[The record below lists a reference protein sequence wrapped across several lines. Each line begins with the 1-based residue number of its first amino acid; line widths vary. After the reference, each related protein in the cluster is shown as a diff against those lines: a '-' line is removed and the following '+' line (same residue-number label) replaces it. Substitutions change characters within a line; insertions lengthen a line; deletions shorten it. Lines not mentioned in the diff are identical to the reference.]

1 MKIISN
7 NKVENNF
14 NQNLKKN
21 RNTSCIF
28 PKKNFEQLIFKNTQF
43 ENKSH
48 TYREFSKIK
57 LSSPIIQKQK
67 PINLK
72 SPKLNSEMINLE
84 KKNGNQYFEFLI
96 PFSQRISIIN
106 HLENKINRIQST
118 INKNKPIS
126 KSTLSILHKSKKK
139 YKEKIYEEYERINNT
154 HRFIRS
160 KKNKRNLNGE
170 INDDIRSRLNLCP
183 IENSYGKKLEI
194 IIKNINFI
202 QSTTNIIFPKLTKT
216 SLFLGSLSKL
226 KDKML
231 ENHCS
236 VDISN
241 KLYSE
246 IFKYNKI
253 KRNVNLISKYP
264 IRIGKMNMTFY
275 KNKKKPLIYNEFYNN
290 NKYDDL
296 VL

>member
-28 PKKNFEQLIFKNTQF
+28 PKKKFEQLIFKNTQF

-57 LSSPIIQKQK
+57 LSSPITQKQK

-72 SPKLNSEMINLE
+72 SPKLNSEIINLE
-84 KKNGNQYFEFLI
+84 KKKGNQYFEFLI

-106 HLENKINRIQST
+106 HLENEINRIQST

-126 KSTLSILHKSKKK
+126 KSTLSIFHKSKKK
-139 YKEKIYEEYERINNT
+139 HKEKIYEEYERINNT

-202 QSTTNIIFPKLTKT
+202 QSTTNIICPKLTKT

-241 KLYSE
+241 KLYSD

>member
-28 PKKNFEQLIFKNTQF
+28 PKKNFDQSTFKNTNF
-43 ENKSH
+43 ENKSY

-72 SPKLNSEMINLE
+72 SPKLNSEIINLE
-84 KKNGNQYFEFLI
+84 KKKGNQYFEFLI

-106 HLENKINRIQST
+106 HLENEINRIQST

-126 KSTLSILHKSKKK
+126 KSTLSIFHKSKKK
-139 YKEKIYEEYERINNT
+139 HKEKIYEEYERINNT

-202 QSTTNIIFPKLTKT
+202 QSTTNIICPKLTKT

-241 KLYSE
+241 KLYSD

>member
-1 MKIISN
+1 MKELIILIDLF
-7 NKVENNF
+7 V
-14 NQNLKKN
+14 QKK
-21 RNTSCIF
+21 I
-28 PKKNFEQLIFKNTQF
+28 
-43 ENKSH
+43 
-48 TYREFSKIK
+48 
-57 LSSPIIQKQK
+57 
-67 PINLK
+67 
-72 SPKLNSEMINLE
+72 
-84 KKNGNQYFEFLI
+84 
-96 PFSQRISIIN
+96 
-106 HLENKINRIQST
+106 
-118 INKNKPIS
+118 
-126 KSTLSILHKSKKK
+126 
-139 YKEKIYEEYERINNT
+139 
-154 HRFIRS
+154 
-160 KKNKRNLNGE
+160 RNLNGE

-202 QSTTNIIFPKLTKT
+202 QSTTNIICPKLTKT